1 VEPLAVI
8 LAFGAAFTVIAVPAD
23 VEAQPL
29 ALVIKT
35 E

>member
-1 VEPLAVI
+1 M
-8 LAFGAAFTVIAVPAD
+8 LAFGAALTVISVPAD